1 MSTDFRYE
9 PAIIHQ
15 QELLKDAADRR
26 LVRADRMAGPDR
38 PTATTVRFGWLLRRL
53 AGPTAA

>member
-9 PAIIHQ
+9 LATIRQ
-15 QELLKDAADRR
+15 QDLLKDAAAER
-26 LVRADRMAGPDR
+26 LLRPDRMAGPDR
-38 PTATTVRFGWLLRRL
+38 RPAATVRFGWLLRRL